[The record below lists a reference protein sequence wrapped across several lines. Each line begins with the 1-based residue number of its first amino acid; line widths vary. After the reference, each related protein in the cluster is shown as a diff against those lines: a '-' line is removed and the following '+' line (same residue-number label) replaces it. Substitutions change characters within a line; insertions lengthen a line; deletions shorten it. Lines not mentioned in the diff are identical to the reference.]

1 MPKPELFAPPHTL
14 SFTSRTCS
22 CSPREETR
30 GRDLSDLSDGLLAA
44 EWNSWMWSQ
53 GGQYLGVKG
62 LHHSGANSRPES
74 SSGALSRLPG
84 LQGCGPRAALDRE
97 SSSLSL
103 AGVIRGTSWCGHQA
117 GKCGR
122 KEEGRQRGLGKKEE
136 GTHRAGQAGPN
147 LAGSYFR
154 TVPRGP
160 QTRDLWR
167 GASGCA
173 QAPNPCLFKKL
184 SAALG
189 LPCKRGRRES
199 WPASTCAGW

>member
-1 MPKPELFAPPHTL
+1 MPGVIKLKKGDLLLRCTCLTPKPELFAPPHTL

-22 CSPREETR
+22 CSPWEETR
-30 GRDLSDLSDGLLAA
+30 GRDLSDFSDRLLAA
-44 EWNSWMWSQ
+44 EWNSWTWSQ

-84 LQGCGPRAALDRE
+84 LQGYGPRAALGQE

-122 KEEGRQRGLGKKEE
+122 KEEGRKTEGWERRRRAPAELEKLDLIWQGTISGLCPVGLRPEIFGE
-136 GTHRAGQAGPN
+136 GQLT
-147 LAGSYFR
+147 
-154 TVPRGP
+154 
-160 QTRDLWR
+160 
-167 GASGCA
+167 AS
-173 QAPNPCLFKKL
+173 
-184 SAALG
+184 
-189 LPCKRGRRES
+189 
-199 WPASTCAGW
+199 